1 MYPSTATGYMN
12 ILSYSIGLNY
22 EDWNSLK
29 ERGIHVIEPIRRGW
43 TVLYTA
49 AVHGCFDVC
58 KEIIDDNPP
67 MDYMNSWT
75 RQGKYSND
83 CGCRHNGDGVYE
95 WMVPSYDV
103 SYEYERITPLTAASE
118 FGHIDICRLLIDYHL
133 QRFNV
138 LKRIKLRER
147 IKYYENDNSEQWQK
161 NILKSL
167 YEDLNDSQ
175 RVDSSGRGRECNHI
189 WSNFESSLYYAV
201 KDGHDDV
208 GVLLCKHMKL
218 HPGLFIRHAC
228 IHGCIQ
234 TFSFLYERYNG
245 EPIDRCRYTDT
256 FRKNE
261 FIRELLYVAVESD
274 QTDMCRFIISLG
286 VDFGLEEALEISIR
300 NKHKDVCTLL
310 TRATCEK
317 KNVFSDV
324 AQETST
330 SSHDDWRESNVKT
343 Y

>member
-1 MYPSTATGYMN
+1 MMYPSTATGYMN
-12 ILSYSIGLNY
+12 VLSYSIGLNY

-58 KEIIDDNPP
+58 KEIIDNNPP

-75 RQGKYSND
+75 RQGKYRND
-83 CGCRHNGDGVYE
+83 FGFRHEGDGVYE
-95 WMVPSYDV
+95 WMIPSYDV
-103 SYEYERITPLTAASE
+103 PCRHDSITPLTAASE

-138 LKRIKLRER
+138 LKRVRVREL
-147 IKYYENDNSEQWQK
+147 IKYYENDNSEQWKK
-161 NILKSL
+161 NKLKSL

-175 RVDSSGRGRECNHI
+175 RVDSSGCGYI

-201 KDGHDDV
+201 KNGHDDV
-208 GVLLCKHMKL
+208 GVLLCKHMAFHTFMHDFMK
-218 HPGLFIRHAC
+218 HAC

-234 TFSFLYERYNG
+234 TFSFLHEIFNGRHGYN
-245 EPIDRCRYTDT
+245 CRYTDT
-256 FRKNE
+256 VRKNE
-261 FIRELLYVAVESD
+261 FRRELLYVAVESG

-286 VDFGLEEALEISIR
+286 IDFDLEEALKLSIQ

-310 TRATCEK
+310 T
-317 KNVFSDV
+317 SM
-324 AQETST
+324 SI
-330 SSHDDWRESNVKT
+330 
-343 Y
+343 